1 LILFVRKYYG
11 IAFFVWVIIVH
22 GIATVVSPTG
32 FHKMYSGL
40 FAVLRNT
47 YDHTLGL
54 LPFATIYLLLIGFI
68 WAIVL
73 FWRRA
78 YFHKLQHGWNAVIK
92 LMISKTV
99 NVVLL
104 LVGLF
109 YLFWGYNYHRNSL
122 LETQQWTGI
131 DLDSTVLVQE
141 LFKIT
146 QRLNTYQNTDSTIS
160 KQQLSWAIIEN
171 EVRQSQTK
179 LLQEWNYPTPGSVRI
194 RPLYP
199 KGSLLRIATAGFYN
213 PFSFEGHVDPGLNP
227 LQWPFTIAHEMG
239 HGYGFTDEGE
249 CNFIGLLSCATSD
262 NTYLQY
268 SGWISYWRY
277 LFYDVNSR
285 YPNVAQKCFASR
297 HHNVV
302 KDLQNIRYD
311 SQKYPDIFPWARDMF
326 YDFYLKLHGI
336 EDGLASYN
344 DITRLMISYQNDK
357 HCFMDKR

>member
-1 LILFVRKYYG
+1 MIHFVRKYYG
-11 IAFFVWVIIVH
+11 ITFFVLVIIVH
-22 GIATVVSPTG
+22 GIASMVSPKG
-32 FHKMYSGL
+32 FHKIYSSL
-40 FAVLRNT
+40 FAVIRNI
-47 YDHTLGL
+47 YDFTLGKV
-54 LPFATIYLLLIGFI
+54 PFATIYLLLIGLVCVSYL
-68 WAIVL
+68 W
-73 FWRRA
+73 WRKA
-78 YFHKLQHGWNAVIK
+78 YFHKLQYGWKAAIK
-92 LMISKTV
+92 LIIAKTV
-99 NVVLL
+99 NIVLL

-109 YLFWGYNYHRNSL
+109 YLFWGYNYHRSGL
-122 LETQQWTGI
+122 LETQQWNEVDI
-131 DLDSTVLVQE
+131 DSTVLVQE
-141 LFKIT
+141 LLDIT
-146 QRLNTYQNTDSTIS
+146 QRLNAYQNADSTIS
-160 KQQLSWAIIEN
+160 DQQMSWASIEN

-179 LLQEWNYPTPGSVRI
+179 LLQQWEYPTPGNVRI

-227 LQWPFTIAHEMG
+227 LQWPFTIAHEMA

-249 CNFIGLLSCATSD
+249 CNFIGLLSCVSSN

-285 YPNVAQKCFASR
+285 YPDVAQKCYSLL
-297 HHNVV
+297 HHHVV

-311 SQKYPDIFPWARDMF
+311 SQKYPDIFPWVRDLI

-357 HCFMDKR
+357 NRITDKK